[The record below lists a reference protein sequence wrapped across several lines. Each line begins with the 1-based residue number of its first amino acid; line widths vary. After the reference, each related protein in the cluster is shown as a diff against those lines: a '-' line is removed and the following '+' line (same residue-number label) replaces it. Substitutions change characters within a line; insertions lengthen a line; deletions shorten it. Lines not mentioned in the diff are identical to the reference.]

1 MTHESPTRTL
11 STPRRSSSRP
21 VPWPALLAAV
31 AVPAALALATYP
43 VRERLFTAVA
53 GFAEGSALASAVASV
68 ADFGLLALVATAGV
82 LAVWCW
88 LRARRRFWLLAL
100 AGLGVIT
107 AYGLSEAV
115 KLLVEQPRPCSVVD
129 TVTVLNCPGG
139 GDWSWPSNHAV
150 LAAAFTTAC
159 ILVVPRLA
167 WLAVPLALAIA
178 ASRVAGG
185 VHYVH
190 DVLSGLALGTLVV
203 AAVVAVAWP
212 VLDRRLTGGRDDG
225 HPDSASRSQGGRA

>member
-1 MTHESPTRTL
+1 MTHESPTHTL
-11 STPRRSSSRP
+11 SMPRRSSSRP

-68 ADFGLLALVATAGV
+68 AEFGLLALVATAGV

-139 GDWSWPSNHAV
+139 GDWSWPSNHAI
-150 LAAAFTTAC
+150 LAARSEEHTSELQSRGH
-159 ILVVPRLA
+159 LVCRL
-167 WLAVPLALAIA
+167 LLEKKNHHQTESDDDGRKDNNQDRLTQ
-178 ASRVAGG
+178 ASRADTSVQRRGLYHSPYDESA
-185 VHYVH
+185 
-190 DVLSGLALGTLVV
+190 LS
-203 AAVVAVAWP
+203 
-212 VLDRRLTGGRDDG
+212 DE
-225 HPDSASRSQGGRA
+225 HQ